1 MNCTQSVDLKIH
13 VTSDCAPT
21 ADFAKLLQSVGVDSV
36 IAVDLQRPGQGHEGC
51 FFDNMIPVET
61 IHSTRLM
68 ADYCYRNFTFENPL
82 VIVASNAGCM
92 KKSIVFRD
100 QLIKSRDST
109 LTSSNPSLSLPVLDH
124 AIFIH
129 SPNEFEFLGDVG
141 GCDVIIIDEVV
152 ETANSLSTL
161 CHELKKR
168 GAKKIYFSA
177 SHGLFT
183 KESMSLIDLSPVEKV
198 VVTDTVDLSTTYC
211 SSEKIM
217 QVSIAKLIAHVIDTD
232 YFVARKDEAETL
244 EVE

>member
-100 QLIKSRDST
+100 QLIKSREIVNNLNQDS
-109 LTSSNPSLSLPVLDH
+109 
-124 AIFIH
+124 
-129 SPNEFEFLGDVG
+129 SPIN
-141 GCDVIIIDEVV
+141 
-152 ETANSLSTL
+152 
-161 CHELKKR
+161 
-168 GAKKIYFSA
+168 
-177 SHGLFT
+177 
-183 KESMSLIDLSPVEKV
+183 
-198 VVTDTVDLSTTYC
+198 
-211 SSEKIM
+211 
-217 QVSIAKLIAHVIDTD
+217 
-232 YFVARKDEAETL
+232 
-244 EVE
+244 